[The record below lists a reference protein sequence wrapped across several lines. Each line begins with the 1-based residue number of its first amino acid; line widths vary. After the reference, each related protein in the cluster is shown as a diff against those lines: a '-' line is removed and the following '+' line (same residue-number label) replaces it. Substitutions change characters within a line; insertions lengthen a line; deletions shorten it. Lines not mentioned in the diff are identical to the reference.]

1 MAQLPPPLTP
11 SPGERGFATADRG
24 ALAASVARA
33 WELFVEL
40 VEPLDLEAPTRA
52 RGLTVREVV
61 TPLGAWA
68 DNRPLP
74 QLLDEARRGVIGDH
88 DQGALVDAVREAHR
102 DEPRDAVLSAL
113 RRQGEEM
120 TAWLRSPE
128 SDADGLLPVA
138 SMLGTIPL
146 MTFLHASTYP
156 LATSA
161 LDLEQAGAQVPDELL
176 ELGLVGVLDTMG
188 ALAARQA
195 LMASLVVVTPTV
207 VAGMGAMPRDWRTAR
222 LGRDEV
228 GDGPRIEGSV
238 RTLLDVTAGRS
249 DVPRALAAQQLSFHD
264 VPGLL
269 ALAPLV
275 EQVPGIPGRGALV
288 ASIRAVNAV
297 GSLVRLLPF
306 GRR

>member
-1 MAQLPPPLTP
+1 MP
-11 SPGERGFATADRG
+11 SPGERGFATSDRPR
-24 ALAASVARA
+24 LAASVARA
-33 WELFVEL
+33 WELFVAM
-40 VEPLDLEAPTRA
+40 VEPLDLEATTRA

-74 QLLDEARRGVIGDH
+74 QLIDEARRGVVGEH
-88 DQGALVDAVREAHR
+88 DQAALVDAVREAHR

-113 RRQGEEM
+113 RRQGAEM
-120 TAWLRSPE
+120 AGWLASPE

-146 MTFLHASTYP
+146 LTFLHASTYP
-156 LATSA
+156 LSTSA
-161 LDLEQAGAQVPDELL
+161 LDLEQAGAVVPDELL

-188 ALAARQA
+188 ALASRQA
-195 LMASLVVVTPTV
+195 LMASLTVVTPAV
-207 VAGMGAMPRDWRTAR
+207 AAGMGALPRDWRTA
-222 LGRDEV
+222 LLDPADIP
-228 GDGPRIEGSV
+228 DGPRIEGTV
-238 RTLLDVTAGRS
+238 RTLLDVTAGRA
-249 DVPRALAAQQLSFHD
+249 DVPRAMAAKELSFHD

-288 ASIRAVNAV
+288 ASVRAVNAV
-297 GSLVRLLPF
+297 GSLVRMLPF